1 MKNPEIVTEQ
11 NRHPGRDD
19 GYDHGEQRDRGE
31 PREQAHDDKRAT
43 DDLNDADKRSHE
55 IGVGNADL
63 GEAPGPQQFRKE
75 ELLQAFGKKHDE
87 ADQKPDKDYPSGF
100 TGPQQVIP

>member
-11 NRHPGRDD
+11 NRHLGRDD

-43 DDLNDADKRSHE
+43 DDLNDADKRSHDLWVRYSDRRE
-55 IGVGNADL
+55 ASGAQNVGKRQL
-63 GEAPGPQQFRKE
+63 
-75 ELLQAFGKKHDE
+75 
-87 ADQKPDKDYPSGF
+87 
-100 TGPQQVIP
+100 